1 MEYHNPVLLHPTV
14 DGLNIKPDG
23 IYVDVTFGGGGHSKE
38 ILKRLGSNG
47 KLFAFDQDED
57 ALENALPDERF
68 TLINENFR
76 FIKRFLRFHGVK
88 SVDGILADL
97 GVSSHQFDVPE
108 RGFSTRF
115 DAGLDMRMSQKND
128 LNAYR
133 VVNEYDDANLK
144 RVFLDYGELKNAP
157 ALSRT
162 IIEAREHCP
171 IKTTDELKD
180 ILAKYLPERLR
191 NKILAQIY
199 QAIRI
204 EVNQEMDVLKEFIE
218 QSLEILNPG
227 GRLSV
232 ISYHSLEDRL
242 VKRFIKNGMFE
253 GEPERDFYGNFSVP
267 FKTIGKLIVP
277 DDADA
282 VKNWRFIVFIIML
295 AIIMIANTQRYEQ
308 KVFEIAKLSN
318 EVKELRSEFVDR
330 RSELMK
336 LKMESTISNKMLE
349 KQIFPSTVPPV
360 KIEVKKEEDK
370 SFFQKIWQ

>member
-38 ILKRLGSNG
+38 ILRRLGPNG

-57 ALENALPDERF
+57 ALANALPDERF

-76 FIKRFLRFHGVK
+76 FIKRFLRFYGVK
-88 SVDGILADL
+88 GVDGILADL
-97 GVSSHQFDVPE
+97 GVSSHQFDVAE

-133 VVNEYDDANLK
+133 VVNEYEEANLK
-144 RVFLDYGELKNAP
+144 RVFSDYGELKNAA
-157 ALSRT
+157 ALART
-162 IIEAREHCP
+162 IIEARAHQP

-180 ILAKYLPERLR
+180 VLAKYLPERVR

-204 EVNQEMDVLKEFIE
+204 EVNQEMDVLKEFLE
-218 QSLEILNPG
+218 QSLEVLNPG

-253 GEPERDFYGNFSVP
+253 GEPERDFFGNFSVP

-277 DDADA
+277 DDA
-282 VKNWRFIVFIIML
+282 
-295 AIIMIANTQRYEQ
+295 
-308 KVFEIAKLSN
+308 EIKINNRARSAKL
-318 EVKELRSEFVDR
+318 R
-330 RSELMK
+330 
-336 LKMESTISNKMLE
+336 IAE
-349 KQIFPSTVPPV
+349 KI
-360 KIEVKKEEDK
+360 
-370 SFFQKIWQ
+370 

>member
-1 MEYHNPVLLHPTV
+1 MEYHNPVLLKESV

-38 ILKRLGSNG
+38 ILKRLGPNG

-57 ALENALPDERF
+57 ALANALPDERF

-76 FIKRFLRFHGVK
+76 FIKRFLRFYGVK

-97 GVSSHQFDVPE
+97 GVSSHQFDVAE

-115 DAGLDMRMSQKND
+115 DAELDMRMSQKND
-128 LNAYR
+128 LNAYK
-133 VVNEYDDANLK
+133 VVNEYDDANLR

-157 ALSRT
+157 AIARV
-162 IIEAREHCP
+162 IIEAREKSP
-171 IKTTDELKD
+171 IKNTEQLKVV
-180 ILAKYLPERLR
+180 LARFLPAHKSH
-191 NKILAQIY
+191 KILAQIY

-204 EVNQEMDVLKEFIE
+204 EVNQEMDVLKEFLE
-218 QSLEILNPG
+218 QSLEVLNSG

-253 GEPERDFYGNFSVP
+253 GEPERDFFGNFSVP

-277 DDADA
+277 
-282 VKNWRFIVFIIML
+282 NS
-295 AIIMIANTQRYEQ
+295 E
-308 KVFEIAKLSN
+308 EIKINNRARSAKL
-318 EVKELRSEFVDR
+318 R
-330 RSELMK
+330 
-336 LKMESTISNKMLE
+336 IAE
-349 KQIFPSTVPPV
+349 KI
-360 KIEVKKEEDK
+360 
-370 SFFQKIWQ
+370 

>member
-1 MEYHNPVLLHPTV
+1 MTTTMEYHNPVLLHPTV

-38 ILKRLGSNG
+38 ILRRLGPNG

-57 ALENALPDERF
+57 ALANALPDERF

-88 SVDGILADL
+88 AVDGILADL

-115 DAGLDMRMSQKND
+115 DAELDMRMSQKND

-133 VVNEYDDANLK
+133 VVNEYEEQDLR
-144 RVFLDYGELKNAP
+144 RVFFDYGELKNAP
-157 ALSRT
+157 VLART
-162 IIEAREHCP
+162 IVEARQDYP

-180 ILAKYLPERLR
+180 VLARYLPERVK

-218 QSLEILNPG
+218 QSLEILKPG
-227 GRLSV
+227 GRFSV
-232 ISYHSLEDRL
+232 LSYHSLEDRL

-277 DDADA
+277 DDA
-282 VKNWRFIVFIIML
+282 
-295 AIIMIANTQRYEQ
+295 
-308 KVFEIAKLSN
+308 EIKINNRARSAKL
-318 EVKELRSEFVDR
+318 R
-330 RSELMK
+330 
-336 LKMESTISNKMLE
+336 IAE
-349 KQIFPSTVPPV
+349 KI
-360 KIEVKKEEDK
+360 
-370 SFFQKIWQ
+370 

>member
-1 MEYHNPVLLHPTV
+1 MTTTMEYHNPVLLHPTV
-14 DGLNIKPDG
+14 DGLDIKPDG
-23 IYVDVTFGGGGHSKE
+23 VYVDVTFGGGGHSKE
-38 ILKRLGSNG
+38 ILRRLGPNG

-57 ALENALPDERF
+57 ALANALPDERF

-88 SVDGILADL
+88 EVDGILADL

-133 VVNEYDDANLK
+133 VVNEYEEQDLR
-144 RVFLDYGELKNAP
+144 RVFFDYGELKNAP
-157 ALSRT
+157 VLART
-162 IIEAREHCP
+162 IVEARRDYP

-180 ILAKYLPERLR
+180 ILKKYLPEKVR

-218 QSLEILNPG
+218 QSLEILKPG

-277 DDADA
+277 DEA
-282 VKNWRFIVFIIML
+282 
-295 AIIMIANTQRYEQ
+295 
-308 KVFEIAKLSN
+308 EIKINNRARSAKL
-318 EVKELRSEFVDR
+318 R
-330 RSELMK
+330 
-336 LKMESTISNKMLE
+336 IAE
-349 KQIFPSTVPPV
+349 KI
-360 KIEVKKEEDK
+360 
-370 SFFQKIWQ
+370 

>member
-1 MEYHNPVLLHPTV
+1 MMTMEYHNPVLLQASV

-38 ILKRLGSNG
+38 ILSRLGPNG

-57 ALENALPDERF
+57 ALVNALPDERF
-68 TLINENFR
+68 SLINENFR
-76 FIKRFLRFHGVK
+76 FIKRFLRFYGVK

-97 GVSSHQFDVPE
+97 GVSSHQFDVAE

-115 DAGLDMRMSQKND
+115 DAELDMRMSHKND

-133 VVNEYDDANLK
+133 VVNEYDDANLR

-157 ALSRT
+157 ALART
-162 IIEAREHCP
+162 IIEAREDYP
-171 IKTTDELKD
+171 IKTTDELKEV
-180 ILAKYLPERLR
+180 LGKYLPERIR

-204 EVNQEMDVLKEFIE
+204 EVNQEMDVLKEFLE

-242 VKRFIKNGMFE
+242 VKRFMKNGMFE
-253 GEPERDFYGNFSVP
+253 GEPERDFFGNFSVP

-277 DDADA
+277 DNA
-282 VKNWRFIVFIIML
+282 
-295 AIIMIANTQRYEQ
+295 
-308 KVFEIAKLSN
+308 EIKINNRARSAKL
-318 EVKELRSEFVDR
+318 R
-330 RSELMK
+330 
-336 LKMESTISNKMLE
+336 IAE
-349 KQIFPSTVPPV
+349 KAN
-360 KIEVKKEEDK
+360 
-370 SFFQKIWQ
+370 

>member
-1 MEYHNPVLLHPTV
+1 MEYHNPVLLQASV

-38 ILKRLGSNG
+38 ILRRLGPNG

-57 ALENALPDERF
+57 ALANALPDERF

-76 FIKRFLRFHGVK
+76 FIKRFLRFYGVK
-88 SVDGILADL
+88 GVDGILADL

-133 VVNEYDDANLK
+133 VVNEYDDANLR

-162 IIEAREHCP
+162 IIEAREHHP

-180 ILAKYLPERLR
+180 VLAKYLPERVR

-204 EVNQEMDVLKEFIE
+204 EVNQEMDVLKEFLE
-218 QSLEILNPG
+218 QSLEVLNPG

-253 GEPERDFYGNFSVP
+253 GEPERDFFGNFSVP

-277 DDADA
+277 D
-282 VKNWRFIVFIIML
+282 K
-295 AIIMIANTQRYEQ
+295 E
-308 KVFEIAKLSN
+308 EIKINNRARSAKL
-318 EVKELRSEFVDR
+318 R
-330 RSELMK
+330 
-336 LKMESTISNKMLE
+336 IAE
-349 KQIFPSTVPPV
+349 KI
-360 KIEVKKEEDK
+360 
-370 SFFQKIWQ
+370 

>member
-1 MEYHNPVLLHPTV
+1 MEYHNPVLLQASV

-38 ILKRLGSNG
+38 ILKRLGPNG

-57 ALENALPDERF
+57 ALANALPDERF
-68 TLINENFR
+68 VLINENFR
-76 FIKRFLRFHGVK
+76 HIKRFLRFYGVK

-97 GVSSHQFDVPE
+97 GVSSHQFDVAE

-133 VVNEYDDANLK
+133 VVNEYDEANLR

-157 ALSRT
+157 ALART
-162 IIEAREHCP
+162 IIEAREEQS
-171 IKTTDELKD
+171 IKTTDELKEV
-180 ILAKYLPERLR
+180 LARYLPERVR

-204 EVNQEMDVLKEFIE
+204 EVNQEMDVLKEFLE
-218 QSLEILNPG
+218 QSLELLNPS

-242 VKRFIKNGMFE
+242 VKRFMKNGMFE
-253 GEPERDFYGNFSVP
+253 GEPERDFFGNFSVP

-277 DDADA
+277 D
-282 VKNWRFIVFIIML
+282 K
-295 AIIMIANTQRYEQ
+295 E
-308 KVFEIAKLSN
+308 EIKLNNRARSAKLRIA
-318 EVKELRSEFVDR
+318 E
-330 RSELMK
+330 
-336 LKMESTISNKMLE
+336 
-349 KQIFPSTVPPV
+349 
-360 KIEVKKEEDK
+360 KIEL
-370 SFFQKIWQ
+370 

>member
-1 MEYHNPVLLHPTV
+1 MEYHNPVLLQASV

-38 ILKRLGSNG
+38 ILSRLGPNG

-57 ALENALPDERF
+57 ALANALQDERF
-68 TLINENFR
+68 TLINENFS
-76 FIKRFLRFHGVK
+76 FIKRFLRFYGVK

-97 GVSSHQFDVPE
+97 GVSSHQFDVAE

-133 VVNEYDDANLK
+133 VVNEYDESNLK

-157 ALSRT
+157 ALART
-162 IIEAREHCP
+162 IVEARERQS
-171 IKTTDELKD
+171 IKTTDELKEV
-180 ILAKYLPERLR
+180 LAKYLPERVR

-204 EVNQEMDVLKEFIE
+204 EVNQEMDVLKEFLE
-218 QSLEILNPG
+218 QSLEILNPE

-253 GEPERDFYGNFSVP
+253 GEPERDFFGNFSVP

-277 DDADA
+277 DNA
-282 VKNWRFIVFIIML
+282 
-295 AIIMIANTQRYEQ
+295 
-308 KVFEIAKLSN
+308 EIKINNRARSAKL
-318 EVKELRSEFVDR
+318 R
-330 RSELMK
+330 
-336 LKMESTISNKMLE
+336 IAE
-349 KQIFPSTVPPV
+349 K
-360 KIEVKKEEDK
+360 K
-370 SFFQKIWQ
+370 

>member
-38 ILKRLGSNG
+38 ILKRLGPNG

-57 ALENALPDERF
+57 ALANALPDERF

-76 FIKRFLRFHGVK
+76 FIKRFLRFYGVK
-88 SVDGILADL
+88 GVDGILADL
-97 GVSSHQFDVPE
+97 GVSSHQFDVAE

-133 VVNEYDDANLK
+133 VVNEYEEANLK
-144 RVFLDYGELKNAP
+144 RVFSDYGELKNAA
-157 ALSRT
+157 ALART
-162 IIEAREHCP
+162 IIEARAHQP

-180 ILAKYLPERLR
+180 VLAKYLPERVR

-204 EVNQEMDVLKEFIE
+204 EVNQEMDVLKEFLE
-218 QSLEILNPG
+218 QSLEVLNPG

-253 GEPERDFYGNFSVP
+253 GEPERDFFGNFSVP

-277 DDADA
+277 DDA
-282 VKNWRFIVFIIML
+282 
-295 AIIMIANTQRYEQ
+295 
-308 KVFEIAKLSN
+308 EIKINNRARSAKL
-318 EVKELRSEFVDR
+318 R
-330 RSELMK
+330 
-336 LKMESTISNKMLE
+336 IAE
-349 KQIFPSTVPPV
+349 KI
-360 KIEVKKEEDK
+360 
-370 SFFQKIWQ
+370 